1 MIVSFPYCFFLLFFP
16 LPPFFSPYFFSH
28 ALNLTKMSL
37 NWFCTL
43 DYSRNTTTGKHTN
56 PTDHKHGSP
65 LISPAIV
72 DPPGL
77 IAKQT
82 FLSLNQNKEHVI
94 QPVKEQDQKS
104 GNQSKI
110 GSVYQPETESA
121 SQSRVSSAN
130 RSVNQGGRYT
140 LNCFFCFRHFLHFS
154 SSFLHCRALAC
165 TVH

>member
-1 MIVSFPYCFFLLFFP
+1 MIF
-16 LPPFFSPYFFSH
+16 
-28 ALNLTKMSL
+28 
-37 NWFCTL
+37 TL
-43 DYSRNTTTGKHTN
+43 DNSRNTTTGKHTN

-77 IAKQT
+77 IPKQT

-104 GNQSKI
+104 GNQSRI
-110 GSVYQPETESA
+110 GSAYQPETESA
-121 SQSRVSSAN
+121 SHSRVSSAN

-140 LNCFFCFRHFLHFS
+140 LNRFFVFVPIFIFPVAFSTVVPLH
-154 SSFLHCRALAC
+154 ALFISELSGWMYV
-165 TVH
+165 VHTDIYTYTLAL